1 LQSDW
6 LRGASILHLPR
17 CSYLQNHRVVG
28 NGTMASLQI
37 PALRECGWNA
47 ERGFRAGACVGY
59 AIGGISFGMFADGG
73 VALKLDRGLQDFA
86 IAGAGAADFVFDV
99 NIRVGLVDSLPN
111 PSRSALFNSGGLW
124 SLFEEKLE
132 GRDGY
137 RLNFQ
142 RSFPGETPYK
152 SVWFDRT
159 FEHGDLLLSRK
170 FFGEGVAVYPLEYP
184 LDEVLMIHRLA
195 CGQGL
200 EVHAV
205 GIVDEDGR
213 GHLFLG
219 HSGAGKSTT
228 ARLWL
233 SRPGV
238 RILSDD
244 RIVLRFRDAEL
255 WMYGTPWHGDAGI
268 SSPHAALVTNIYF
281 LEQYA
286 RNEIVEMASGVAA
299 AELFA
304 RSFVPRHAAEGLE
317 FALRFIERVTRE
329 IPCRV
334 FRFVPQASAVEAIR
348 DARG

>member
-1 LQSDW
+1 
-6 LRGASILHLPR
+6 
-17 CSYLQNHRVVG
+17 
-28 NGTMASLQI
+28 MATLQI
-37 PALRECGWNA
+37 PTL
-47 ERGFRAGACVGY
+47 ERGGWTAGRESGPGVAY
-59 AIGGISFGMFADGG
+59 AIGGISFRIFSESG
-73 VALKLDRGLQDFA
+73 VALKLDEELREFA
-86 IAGAGAADFVFDV
+86 VAGARGAQCDV
-99 NIRVGLVDSLPN
+99 NIRVAMVEELEN
-111 PSRSALFNSGGLW
+111 PARKALFDSGGLW
-124 SLFEEKLE
+124 SLLEERFR

-152 SVWFDRT
+152 SVWFDRN
-159 FEHGDLLLSRK
+159 FETGELLLSRR
-170 FFGEGVAVYPLEYP
+170 FFRDGEAVYPLEYP

-244 RIVLRFRDAEL
+244 RIVVRRRGGRFY
-255 WMYGTPWHGDAGI
+255 MYGTPWHGDAGI
-268 SSPHAALVTNIYF
+268 SSPDSAVITNIYF
-281 LEQYA
+281 LEQYPG
-286 RNEIVEMASGVAA
+286 NEILRLAPGIAA

-304 RSFVPRHAAEGLE
+304 RSFVPRHEARGLE
-317 FALRFIERVTRE
+317 FALGFIEQVTRE
-329 IPCRV
+329 IPCGV
-334 FRFVPQASAVEAIR
+334 FRFVPEASAVEAIR
-348 DARG
+348 HARG

>member
-1 LQSDW
+1 LDHKKNAMTTLQTATSPD
-6 LRGASILHLPR
+6 L
-17 CSYLQNHRVVG
+17 
-28 NGTMASLQI
+28 
-37 PALRECGWNA
+37 CGWNA
-47 ERGFRAGACVGY
+47 EQPGARPFRVAKQIAY
-59 AIGGISFGMFADGG
+59 RIGRISFRLYADED
-73 VALKLDRGLQDFA
+73 VELTLDPALRDFA
-86 IAGAGAADFVFDV
+86 VTPGALPENCDV
-99 NIRVGLVDSLPN
+99 NISVSLVDRIAIPARK
-111 PSRSALFNSGGLW
+111 PLFHSGGLW
-124 SLFEEKLE
+124 SLFEERDE

-152 SVWFDRT
+152 SAWFDRNFKT
-159 FEHGDLLLSRK
+159 GYLTLSRL
-170 FFGEGVAVYPLEYP
+170 FFPEDHAIYPLEYP

-195 CGQGL
+195 CGLGL

-205 GIVDEDGR
+205 GIVDEIGR

-233 SRPGV
+233 QQPGI

-244 RIVLRFRDAEL
+244 RIVLRPRHGKI

-268 SSPHAALVTNIYF
+268 SSPHCAPVTNVYF

-286 RNEIVEMASGVAA
+286 DNQIIRMTRGVAA

-304 RSFVPRHAAEGLE
+304 RSFVPRHCAQSLN
-317 FALRFIERVTRE
+317 FALDFIERVARE
-329 IPCRV
+329 VPCNI
-334 FRFVPQASAVEAIR
+334 FRFLPQQSAVEVIR
-348 DARG
+348 HARD